1 MTGGDYSLG
10 NFPTTRMRR
19 NRRDDWNRR
28 LVAENV
34 LSPSDFIWPVFV
46 HDAPKAH
53 LDIPSL
59 PGIQRHSIDALV
71 DEAGKAAELGIPV
84 IAVFPATDPA
94 LKDAEGSESVN
105 PDNLVCRAV
114 QAIKDAK
121 IDIGVMLS
129 LIHI

>member
-10 NFPTTRMRR
+10 KFPVTRMRR

-34 LSPSDFIWPVFV
+34 LTASDFIWPVFV
-46 HDAPKAH
+46 HDGPEAR

-71 DEAGKAAELGIPV
+71 DEAHPGDMGCVLKSFRGCLGI
-84 IAVFPATDPA
+84 AD
-94 LKDAEGSESVN
+94 
-105 PDNLVCRAV
+105 
-114 QAIKDAK
+114 
-121 IDIGVMLS
+121 LS
-129 LIHI
+129 LEQEVLRHFVP

>member
-1 MTGGDYSLG
+1 MTGGDYGLG
-10 NFPTTRMRR
+10 KFPVTRMRR

-28 LVAENV
+28 LVAENS
-34 LSPSDFIWPVFV
+34 LTPSDFIWPVFV
-46 HDAPKAH
+46 HDGAKAR

-84 IAVFPATDPA
+84 IAVFPATEPA
-94 LKDAEGSESVN
+94 LKDAAGSEALN
-105 PDNLVCRAV
+105 PNNLVC
-114 QAIKDAK
+114 
-121 IDIGVMLS
+121 LS